1 MSLTIRIEPAQ
12 RMISVTKLAPFPILF
27 VLAVVDAIWASF
39 LHLRFIG
46 FELSILMV
54 VVLLGVSVF
63 YHSIR
68 KDERLSEICYF
79 AALWGLM
86 MAASSPLT
94 YMCATF
100 NFRLYDEELDLMD
113 RMLGFDW
120 PSYYKFFKAN
130 NVVAAILVVA
140 YYSMLLQLF
149 FTVIYLAHIRKYERN
164 YELFWATLISLVI
177 TSVMSG
183 IFPAAGALYHY
194 EIGLN
199 HAVHLRDF
207 FALRHGNVSSF
218 SLRDLEGIVTFPSFH
233 TAAAIMLIHAHR
245 GIRSFRPVLLLNIL
259 MLLSTPISGGHYL
272 VDMIGGG
279 IVAFISIC
287 AAAHLSPKRA

>member
-1 MSLTIRIEPAQ
+1 MSLTIRVEAAQ
-12 RMISVTKLAPFPILF
+12 RLISTTKLAPFPVLF
-27 VLAVVDAIWASF
+27 MLATVDATWASL
-39 LHLRFIG
+39 LHLRFVG
-46 FELSILMV
+46 FELNILMV
-54 VVLLGVSVF
+54 AVLLGVSVF
-63 YHSIR
+63 YHSVR
-68 KDERLSEICYF
+68 KEKRLSEICYF

-86 MAASSPLT
+86 MAAASPLT

-100 NFRLYDEELDLMD
+100 NFRLYDKEFDLMD
-113 RMLGFDW
+113 KMLGFDW

-130 NVVAAILVVA
+130 NIVAATLVAA
-140 YYSMLLQLF
+140 YHSMLLQLF

-199 HAVHLRDF
+199 NAVHLRDF
-207 FALRHGNVSSF
+207 FALRSGSISSF

-245 GIRSFRPVLLLNIL
+245 GIRSFRPVLFLNVL
-259 MLLSTPISGGHYL
+259 MLLSTPIFGGHYL

-279 IVAFISIC
+279 IVAFISVY
-287 AAAHLSPKRA
+287 AAAYLSPKPA